1 MKKIVLFPGQ
11 GYQNINMLTN
21 DVQNFCFNHNLGF
34 LVNEVLKDNSKLFDT
49 KYAQPLI
56 VATQLVEYN
65 KYKSTQPDDTEY
77 IYAGFSLGEITA
89 LIASGAIRIED
100 GLEFARQRGELA
112 KRFSEKDLQQ
122 GVSTNQS
129 KRTFSVA
136 RIPYYEN
143 LEADLSHY
151 NVSQPT
157 YNKINI
163 TNFIPD
169 SNVSSS
175 KCVTITSETETL
187 RNHLELF
194 GGSTNQKTATMQC
207 PFHTEALSDLI
218 PLQMSSFYTCIHTI
232 QPNHLSHVFSTRTGT
247 FYTSK
252 DTKASINESLGK
264 YLIEPMQTVETLT
277 YLKKNFP
284 TSEIIVSMGKPFSQ
298 KLSEQYQSIGGNP
311 ENVHF
316 IGDVTKQIQDS
327 TATLDFK

>member
-1 MKKIVLFPGQ
+1 MKKIIVFPGQ
-11 GYQNINMLTN
+11 GYQHINMLTS
-21 DVQNFCFNHNLGF
+21 DVQSFCFNHNLGF
-34 LVNEVLKDNSKLFDT
+34 LVNEVLRDNSKLFDT

-56 VATQLVEYN
+56 VATQLVECN
-65 KYKSTQPDDTEY
+65 KYKSTQPNDTEY

-89 LIASGAIRIED
+89 LIASGAIRMED
-100 GLEFARQRGELA
+100 GLEFAKQRGELA
-112 KRFSEKDLQQ
+112 KKFSEKNLQQ
-122 GVSTNQS
+122 GISTNQP

-143 LEADLSHY
+143 LEADLSHF

-175 KCVTITSETETL
+175 KCVTITSETENL

-194 GGSTNQKTATMQC
+194 GGSANQKTATMQC

-218 PLQMSSFYTCIHTI
+218 PLQNEAFETYTNTI
-232 QPNHLSHVFSTRTGT
+232 QQNCLSHVFSTRSGT
-247 FYTSK
+247 FYTTQ
-252 DTKASINESLGK
+252 DTKDSINKSLER
-264 YLIEPMQTVETLT
+264 YLIEPMQTVKTLT
-277 YLKKNFP
+277 YFKENFP

-298 KLSEQYQSIGGNP
+298 KLSQQYQSVGGNP
-311 ENVHF
+311 ENVCF
-316 IGDVTKQIQDS
+316 IGDVTRQIQNS
-327 TATLDFK
+327 TVTLDFK